1 MGVLS
6 GVKIIEMAGLG
17 PGPFCGMLLA
27 DLGAD
32 VIAVERPTED
42 VGNLRPWSLC
52 SRGKRSIVLDIK
64 KPEAVDTFLKLVD
77 GADALIE
84 GNRPGVMERL
94 GIGPD
99 VCLARRPSL
108 VYGRMTGWGQYGPL
122 LQAAGHDANYVAL
135 SGALWLATQPG
146 QPPEAPPTILG
157 DAAGGALYLAVGILG
172 GILRAR
178 KDGTGQVI
186 DAAMVDGSA
195 HLMSLLLSFL
205 HTDYDLS
212 IANARPGALRK
223 HFDRTYVCSDGEWI
237 VVQAEEPKFYAEFL
251 KHLGLDHDERFAE
264 NQRGNPNV
272 WGPLGDELAA
282 LFKTRTRAEWS
293 EMLEGTDTC
302 FTPVLSMP
310 EAAVHPHML
319 ARDVYRTV
327 DGVLQPNPAPRFS
340 ATPSAELRSI
350 PVRGAH
356 TADILSELGL
366 NEERIEALRRTGVLG
381 SA

>member
-6 GVKIIEMAGLG
+6 GVKIIEMVGMG

-32 VIAVERPTED
+32 VIAVERPAKD
-42 VGNLRPWSLC
+42 VGTTRPWSVC
-52 SRGKRSIVLDIK
+52 SRGKRSIVLDMK
-64 KPEAVDTFLKLVD
+64 KPGAVDTFLELID

-108 VYGRMTGWGQYGPL
+108 VYGRMTGWGQHGPL
-122 LQAAGHDANYVAL
+122 SKAAAHDANYIAL
-135 SGALWLATQPG
+135 SGALWFATQPG

-157 DAAGGALYLAVGILG
+157 DIAGGALYLAVGVLA

-178 KDGTGQVI
+178 QDGTGQVI

-195 HLMSLLLSFL
+195 HLLNLLVSFL
-205 HTDYDLS
+205 PIDYDLS
-212 IANARPGALRK
+212 IANARPGALGK

-237 VVQAEEPKFYAEFL
+237 VLQAMEPQFYEEL
-251 KHLGLDHDERFAE
+251 IRRLGLDHDERFAE
-264 NQRGNPNV
+264 SQRGNPSV

-282 LFKTRTRAEWS
+282 LFKTKTRAEWT
-293 EMLEGTDTC
+293 ELLEGTDTC
-302 FTPVLSMP
+302 FAPLLSMP
-310 EAAVHPHML
+310 EAAVHPHMV

-327 DGVLQPNPAPRFS
+327 DGVLQANAAPRFS
-340 ATPSAELRSI
+340 ATPSSDLTSI
-350 PVRGAH
+350 PVLGAH
-356 TADILSELGL
+356 TTDILLELGH
-366 NEERIEALRRTGVLG
+366 NEDRIESLRRMGVLG
-381 SA
+381 SS

>member
-6 GVKIIEMAGLG
+6 GVKIVEMVGMG

-32 VIAVERPTED
+32 VIAVERPAKD
-42 VGNLRPWSLC
+42 AGAPRPWSIC
-52 SRGKRSIVLDIK
+52 SRGKRSIVLDMK
-64 KPEAVDTFLKLVD
+64 KPGAVDTFLELID

-122 LQAAGHDANYVAL
+122 SKAAAHDANYIAL
-135 SGALWLATQPG
+135 SGALWISTQPR

-157 DAAGGALYLAVGILG
+157 DIAGGALYLTVGILA

-195 HLMSLLLSFL
+195 HLLNLLVSFL
-205 HTDYDLS
+205 PIEYDLS
-212 IANARPGALRK
+212 IANTRPGALGR

-237 VVQAEEPKFYAEFL
+237 VLQAMEPQFYTEL
-251 KHLGLDHDERFAE
+251 IRRLGLDHHGRFAE
-264 NQRGNPNV
+264 NQRHNPGV
-272 WGPLGDELAA
+272 WGPLGEELAA
-282 LFKTRTRAEWS
+282 LFKTKTRAEWS
-293 EMLEGTDTC
+293 ELLEGTDTC
-302 FTPVLSMP
+302 FAPLLSMP
-310 EAAVHPHML
+310 EAAVHPHMV

-327 DGVLQPNPAPRFS
+327 DGVLQATAAPRFS
-340 ATPSAELRSI
+340 STPSPELTSV
-350 PVRGAH
+350 PALGAH
-356 TADILSELGL
+356 TTNILSDLGY
-366 NEERIEALRRTGVLG
+366 NEDRIENLRRSGVLG